1 MAQASALGH
10 SYIGSEHLLLGLSL
24 SHGSAACVAL
34 SVRSVTSQDIT
45 EMLVNITGRSQQTQL
60 TKEDITPCCKRILEN
75 AVNCAR
81 EYDSQAV
88 GT

>member
-1 MAQASALGH
+1 MFCFNGFTQKANDAVNLSIAQASALGH

-45 EMLVNITGRSQQTQL
+45 EMNII
-60 TKEDITPCCKRILEN
+60 KI
-75 AVNCAR
+75 
-81 EYDSQAV
+81 
-88 GT
+88 